1 MRYIDAIGISPQ
13 LSLEWERLGI
23 PVDLLQ
29 SRNLPLFEEASSL
42 QDVETAT
49 DGRVWQ
55 LTPAAAQAWWSMQA
69 AALSDGIDLKIASA
83 YRASSRQVELI
94 QKKLDAG
101 IGIDDILQ
109 VLAPPGCSEHHTGR
123 AVDIFTPGGPV
134 VTEEFETTAAFAWLS
149 QHAGEFGF
157 TLSFPRDNQYGYVYE
172 PWHWCFAP
180 TTDAVQHLGDIR

>member
-1 MRYIDAIGISPQ
+1 MQ
-13 LSLEWERLGI
+13 LPEHLQSIWQQLGI
-23 PVDLLQ
+23 AAEVLQ
-29 SRNLPLFEEASSL
+29 YKALCVFDEAAEL
-42 QDVETAT
+42 VEAEIAA
-49 DGRVWQ
+49 DGRIWQ
-55 LTPAAAQAWWSMQA
+55 LTPAAAQAWWAMQA
-69 AALSDGIDLKIASA
+69 AALADGIELQIASA

-134 VTEEFETTAAFAWLS
+134 VTEEFETTTAFAWLS
-149 QHAGEFGF
+149 RHASEFGF

-172 PWHWCFAP
+172 PWHWCFHS
-180 TTDAVQHLGDIR
+180 TDTLQHLGDIR

>member
-1 MRYIDAIGISPQ
+1 M
-13 LSLEWERLGI
+13 
-23 PVDLLQ
+23 
-29 SRNLPLFEEASSL
+29 NLPLHLQTLWQQLGIEPEVLQHKALCVFDEATEL
-42 QDVETAT
+42 VNVETAI

-55 LTPAAAQAWWSMQA
+55 LTPEAAQAWLTMQA
-69 AALSDGIDLKIASA
+69 VALNTGIELKIASA

-134 VTEEFETTAAFAWLS
+134 VTEEFETTPAFAWLS
-149 QHAGEFGF
+149 EHAGEFGF
-157 TLSFPRDNQYGYVYE
+157 TLSFPRDNPYGYVYE
-172 PWHWCFAP
+172 PWHWCFHPA
-180 TTDAVQHLGDIR
+180 DAAQHLGDIR